1 MEKQKYEFLKD
12 VKRRLAA
19 GEKTTFAE
27 RNILAME
34 NKKQLKKLNKAM
46 RGEIDLIV
54 VTNPEKIK
62 NQNEKTG

>member
-34 NKKQLKKLNKAM
+34 TKKANKKK
-46 RGEIDLIV
+46 
-54 VTNPEKIK
+54 
-62 NQNEKTG
+62 QNGKETSSSHNS